1 MAKQSEFALQ
11 VNSFSRKITL
21 LSNIRVTNL
30 QNFTP
35 VSALLGGALIG
46 LSAVL
51 LLGIS
56 GRVAGISSIMS
67 GLITTQGSNRHWRIV
82 FLIGLVIGT
91 GLWQVFAA
99 EPLLLRQGYPIW
111 LIAVGGFLVG
121 LGTRIGSGCT
131 SGHGICGIALFSKRS
146 ITATL
151 IFMACGLLTVFLL
164 RHLFLISA

>member
-1 MAKQSEFALQ
+1 M
-11 VNSFSRKITL
+11 
-21 LSNIRVTNL
+21 

-82 FLIGLVIGT
+82 FLIGLILGT
-91 GLWQVFAA
+91 GIWQTFADSS
-99 EPLLLRQGYPIW
+99 LQLRQGYPLW
-111 LIAVGGFLVG
+111 LIIPGGLLVG

-146 ITATL
+146 IFATL
-151 IFMACGLLTVFLL
+151 IFMSCGLLTVFVLSHLL
-164 RHLFLISA
+164 MINV

>member
-1 MAKQSEFALQ
+1 M
-11 VNSFSRKITL
+11 
-21 LSNIRVTNL
+21 

-67 GLITTQGSNRHWRIV
+67 GLITTRGANRHWRIV
-82 FLIGLVIGT
+82 FLLGLVLGP
-91 GLWQVFAA
+91 GLWQLFATT
-99 EPLLLRQGYPIW
+99 PPTLRQDYPLW
-111 LIAVGGFLVG
+111 LLVPGGFLVG

-151 IFMACGLLTVFLL
+151 IFMACGLLTVFVL
-164 RHLFLISA
+164 RHFFLINA